1 MQHFQSRKTDAET
14 DPYSLLAADFHV
26 ASGQFVHRANAA
38 RMAALASVAD
48 DASSSLIGIS
58 QRFLSLI
65 ENSPTG
71 EMDMNAAS
79 DELSV
84 PKRRLYDITAVLEG
98 IGLIEKRSRNIIV
111 WKCVRDLS

>member
-1 MQHFQSRKTDAET
+1 
-14 DPYSLLAADFHV
+14 
-26 ASGQFVHRANAA
+26 
-38 RMAALASVAD
+38 MAALASVAE